1 MSGIIKSTP
10 VTELVTLCKSGR
22 NAYLEAV
29 RQRDEMQAAMIRA
42 DALLT
47 AIDAAN
53 TEQVAAVLL
62 RMAHPDAGMVEVVGE
77 GSNRETVRVMA
88 MALFCGFTP
97 GRGEFAIFHGRA
109 KSALYLKDAGI
120 RKLLVQ
126 QGCEPPQ
133 VSAHFPVQTQLKNG
147 MTVWAVEGDASTI
160 YDGKIYRVQFSGAGS
175 VKLPCKFFKNS
186 SDTSDNID
194 GIIAKARRR
203 MLLELMRVVQ
213 SAAGMTPEDSN
224 EADDAVIEGKVQVI
238 DMGPVAELSAAPA
251 PDFLDEV
258 AALQTKLSSE
268 HAKLLGDAHADI
280 AGAVSEQQLR
290 TVWEA
295 VNAAAREAK
304 LDKRALDLLIRIKD
318 TRKGEL
324 SNA

>member
-10 VTELVTLCKSGR
+10 VTELVTLCRTGR
-22 NAYLEAV
+22 NAYLEAI

-53 TEQVAAVLL
+53 AEQVAAVLL

-77 GSNRETVRVMA
+77 GSNREAVRVMA

-97 GRGEFAIFHGRA
+97 GKGEFAIFHGRA
-109 KSALYLKDAGI
+109 KSSLYLKDAGI

-133 VSAHFPVQTQLKNG
+133 VSAHFPVQAQLKSG
-147 MTVWAVEGDASTI
+147 LTVWSVEGEASTV
-160 YDGKIYRVQFSGAGS
+160 YDGKTYRVQFTGAGA

-224 EADDAVIEGKVQVI
+224 EADDAVIEGKVQVL
-238 DMGPVAELSAAPA
+238 DAGPVEPVTAAA

-258 AALQTKLSSE
+258 AALQVKLSPD
-268 HAKLLGDAHADI
+268 HARLLGDGHEDI
-280 AGAVSEQQLR
+280 VEAMSETKLR
-290 TVWEA
+290 EVWQKINEKA
-295 VNAAAREAK
+295 KEHK
-304 LDKRALDLLIRIKD
+304 LDTRAFELLTRIKD
-318 TRKGEL
+318 VRKGEL
-324 SNA
+324 ANA

>member
-1 MSGIIKSTP
+1 
-10 VTELVTLCKSGR
+10 
-22 NAYLEAV
+22 
-29 RQRDEMQAAMIRA
+29 
-42 DALLT
+42 
-47 AIDAAN
+47 
-53 TEQVAAVLL
+53 
-62 RMAHPDAGMVEVVGE
+62 MAHPDAGMVEVVGE

-97 GRGEFAIFHGRA
+97 GKGEFAIFHGRA
-109 KSALYLKDAGI
+109 KSSLYLKDAGI

-147 MTVWAVEGDASTI
+147 MTVWAVEGEASTV
-160 YDGKIYRVQFSGAGS
+160 YDGKTYRVQFMGGGA

-238 DMGPVAELSAAPA
+238 DAGPVEGDSPLETYLRELSPELAEHVR
-251 PDFLDEV
+251 DLHGLLVTSETMGQLD
-258 AALQTKLSSE
+258 
-268 HAKLLGDAHADI
+268 D
-280 AGAVSEQQLR
+280 
-290 TVWEA
+290 
-295 VNAAAREAK
+295 AAARFKQAADDHK
-304 LDKRALDLLIRIKD
+304 LSERIKKELRLAYSV
-318 TRKGEL
+318 RKGEIA
-324 SNA
+324 NA